1 VPAYAAAET
10 GQRCVIIRGDLAEKE
25 NSQGAVE
32 RAVTELGGLDLL
44 VNNVATR
51 SRGKT
56 WPN

>member
-1 VPAYAAAET
+1 MPAYAAAET
-10 GQRCVIIRGDLAEKE
+10 GQRCVTIRGDLAEKE

>member
-1 VPAYAAAET
+1 VT
-10 GQRCVIIRGDLAEKE
+10 IRGDLAEKE